1 MEEREGERRRSDC
14 WDGAGKSV
22 AASVSILV
30 HPWFPSFPAFPP
42 MNHRWSIAE
51 AQPLLADKLAREL
64 DLPPLLARCLVNR
77 GHTDP
82 AAAGAFLQPRLKQLA
97 DPFLL
102 PNMAAAV
109 DRLYAARERGEPL
122 VIFGDYDVDGVS
134 STALL
139 VEVLRAL
146 GWRANFYL
154 PSRFD
159 EGYGLSREGVENCLA
174 KFNVP
179 LLLAVDCGSTA
190 VETIAWLRTRG
201 VDVIVLDHHQVSS
214 PAPDAVALV
223 NPQLPRSAGV
233 PPASP
238 SAEAGDCGQDARAPF
253 RELCSAG
260 LAFKLAHALVKRGRD
275 LGLAAAQTFDVRSLL
290 DLVALGT
297 IADLV
302 PLIGEN
308 RILVAAGLER
318 LSATTRPGL
327 VALKQVA
334 QVEEPVDAFA
344 VSFQLAPRL
353 NAAGRLENATA
364 ALELLLARD
373 LEQAAP
379 LAAALDAHNRERQNI
394 ERHLADEIVARVRQR
409 FDPARD
415 YVIVE
420 GELLWHIG
428 VAGIV
433 ASRVLREFHR
443 PTLILGGDGHEWRG
457 SGRSIEGFDLAAA
470 LRECGDLL
478 VRHGGHAMA
487 AGVTVRPDRVDD
499 LRARLN
505 QLAQRTLQADQ
516 LRPLLRL
523 DAELRPGELTLDVL
537 DEVNAL
543 APFGQGNPGV
553 QVVLRGL
560 RLMAPPQRMGAVQQH
575 VKLRASDGRLNY
587 EIVWWRAG
595 DAALPDGAFDLACA
609 PEINEFNGRR
619 SLQLKLLDW
628 KRAG

>member
-1 MEEREGERRRSDC
+1 VNC
-14 WDGAGKSV
+14 
-22 AASVSILV
+22 
-30 HPWFPSFPAFPP
+30 
-42 MNHRWSIAE
+42 RWSIAE
-51 AQPLLADKLAREL
+51 AHPLLADTLAREL
-64 DLPPLLARCLVNR
+64 NLPPLLARCLVNR
-77 GHTDP
+77 GLTDA
-82 AAAGAFLQPRLKQLA
+82 AAAGAFLEPRLKQLA

-146 GWRANFYL
+146 GWRADCYL

-190 VETIAWLRTRG
+190 VETVAWLRARG
-201 VDVIVLDHHQVSS
+201 TDVIVLDHHQVSS
-214 PAPDAVALV
+214 PAPEAVALV
-223 NPQLPRSAGV
+223 NPQLGGAGERS
-233 PPASP
+233 
-238 SAEAGDCGQDARAPF
+238 F

-275 LGLAAAQTFDVRSLL
+275 LGLPEAQRFDVRSLL

-318 LSATTRPGL
+318 LAATTRPGL

-334 QVEEPVDAFA
+334 QVKEPLDAFT

-353 NAAGRLENATA
+353 NAAGRLENAAA
-364 ALELLLARD
+364 ALDLLLAPD
-373 LEQAAP
+373 AAHAAP
-379 LAAALDAHNRERQNI
+379 LAQALDAHNRERQNI
-394 ERHLADEIVARVRQR
+394 ERNLADTIIGRVRSR

-428 VAGIV
+428 VVGIV

-470 LRECGDLL
+470 LRECDDLL

-505 QLAQRTLQADQ
+505 QLAQRTLKADQ

-575 VKLRASDGRLNY
+575 VKLRASDGRLTY

-609 PEINEFNGRR
+609 PEINEFNNRR
-619 SLQLKLLDW
+619 TLQLKLLDW
-628 KRAG
+628 KRAA